1 MVTLKNLI
9 LKYIGMK
16 NMNILKRRCNVGIHV
31 VFLEVLL
38 KLYNTWLIKVMRE
51 KKIFCSL
58 NIISCSHNILICSHN
73 IISCSLNILF
83 CSHNISYCSLRKE
96 VVKEIPPYFKNQS
109 VPIVSYSYTN
119 SIGRN
124 IFNYKEA
131 LQDIN
136 IEEYLKN
143 PLTCDCSHSPF
154 QYNPSGH
161 VITGDLNII
170 QHESLRKVI
179 SHGPKFREPQHINW
193 KHNFKIIMHAVEDYA
208 RRWIKREV
216 DQYPELE
223 SLSDWVR
230 TIRSLVQGR
239 IHKLKNCV
247 NSRPKSVFKDQ
258 EAVKCLSSLHDKY
271 VIVPA
276 DKASNNIVFVCKSY
290 YFECLIK
297 ELGINSNTSS
307 NTTYNPTSFDKD
319 EILANHRSFMTS
331 LNIPS
336 GKESE
341 DLPYLY
347 WIPKLHKT
355 PYKERYIAGS
365 STCSTKELS
374 IHLTKILSAV
384 KEGQQKYCETV
395 YSRSGINHMWILK
408 NSKDLLDNLKS
419 RSFSQVSSIKTFDF
433 STLYTTLRMTN

>member
-1 MVTLKNLI
+1 MASFRLFKPVRSEPLHDNNRKFLHIPFDSKGIDAINI
-9 LKYIGMK
+9 S
-16 NMNILKRRCNVGIHV
+16 NILN
-31 VFLEVLL
+31 
-38 KLYNTWLIKVMRE
+38 
-51 KKIFCSL
+51 
-58 NIISCSHNILICSHN
+58 
-73 IISCSLNILF
+73 
-83 CSHNISYCSLRKE
+83 RKE
-96 VVKEIPPYFKNQS
+96 VVKEIPPYFKKQS
-109 VPIVSYSYTN
+109 NPIVSYSYTN
-119 SIGRN
+119 SIGRK

-131 LQDIN
+131 LQDIS

-143 PLTCDCSHSPF
+143 PLTYYCSHSPF

-161 VITGDLNII
+161 VITGGLNII
-170 QHESLRKVI
+170 QHESLRNVI
-179 SHGPKFREPQHINW
+179 SHGPKFREPQHINS
-193 KHNFKIIMHAVEDYA
+193 KHNFKIIMDAVEDYV

-216 DQYPELE
+216 DQDPQLE

-239 IHKLKNCV
+239 IHKLKKCV

-297 ELGINSNTSS
+297 ELGINNNTSS
-307 NTTYNPTSFDKD
+307 NTTYKSTSFDKD
-319 EILANHRSFMTS
+319 EILANHRSFVTS

-347 WIPKLHKT
+347 WIPNLQKT

-395 YSRSGINHMWILK
+395 YSRILWILWILN
-408 NSKDLLDNLKS
+408 NSKYLLDNLKS
-419 RSFSQVSSIKTFDF
+419 RSFSQVSSIKTLFF
-433 STLYTTLRMTN
+433 QLYIPPYRMTN